1 MKSFRD
7 LYHMPHI
14 LHFLSTL
21 TNKKQKSLRYMSNP
35 GIVQLAAF
43 LYFIL
48 QPVSFLSH
56 IYRLVFSQSDPS
68 VDLWN
73 SPFPCENIF
82 SSSLQGGQPLLDP
95 RSLQWNCFQTIRWGN
110 CRPYFLSSPKFHTT
124 FSAMSKNRYFDYCV
138 LFSSCFRQKGK
149 SCPYYTT
156 MPKSRSPQ
164 NIKEQCNIPWS
175 NVP

>member
-82 SSSLQGGQPLLDP
+82 SSIGPCIFITAQVCKVANLFWIPAP
-95 RSLQWNCFQTIRWGN
+95 CNEI
-110 CRPYFLSSPKFHTT
+110 
-124 FSAMSKNRYFDYCV
+124 ASK
-138 LFSSCFRQKGK
+138 Q
-149 SCPYYTT
+149 
-156 MPKSRSPQ
+156 
-164 NIKEQCNIPWS
+164 
-175 NVP
+175 